1 MKGVYEEDSISP
13 DGKLSLILRSLT
25 PTLLEAHV
33 TTFYGRPGPQS
44 ALHLCSCGLAN
55 TLFLGWEKACLDPS
69 SLAIV

>member
-13 DGKLSLILRSLT
+13 DGKLSLILHSLT

-33 TTFYGRPGPQS
+33 TTFYGRPGP

-55 TLFLGWEKACLDPS
+55 TLFLGQEKACFDPS